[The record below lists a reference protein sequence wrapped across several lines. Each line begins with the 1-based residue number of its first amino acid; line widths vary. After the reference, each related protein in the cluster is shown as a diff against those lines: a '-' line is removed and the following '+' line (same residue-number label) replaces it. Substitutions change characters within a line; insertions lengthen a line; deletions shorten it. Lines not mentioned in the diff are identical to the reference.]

1 MRNIKKIFAVALA
14 LVVAMSCMT
23 LLASAEETS
32 VENTVCKIK
41 LDTDIAIE
49 DPLKDFVPESMDF
62 LAEQM
67 VTRSVTY
74 SVAVTEPCDQY
85 WQDTYPDNWMW
96 QAHRCVVNADTM
108 LTNNYGIQY
117 YSVSQK
123 YWTSNNTTAEDL
135 VAEARSEWGLRDGA
149 DLMVAFTGR
158 DGGNTMGIVD
168 EIGEPYALI
177 FDNGYEYNRETVQH
191 ETGHCYGLIHCYGDN
206 CVMTAYGMGHIDTI
220 CSTHDDDWTDA
231 RSKY

>member
-1 MRNIKKIFAVALA
+1 MRNIFAVALA
-14 LVVAMSCMT
+14 LVMTMSCMT
-23 LLASAEETS
+23 LIASAEET
-32 VENTVCKIK
+32 VKDTACKTK

-74 SVAVTEPCDQY
+74 KVAVTEPCDQY
-85 WQDTYPDNWMW
+85 WQATYPNNWMW

-108 LTNNYGIQY
+108 LTNKYGIQY

-123 YWTSNNTTAEDL
+123 YWTSNNTTDEAL
-135 VAEARSEWGLRDGA
+135 VAEARREWGLRDGA

-168 EIGEPYALI
+168 AIGEPYALI

-191 ETGHCYGLIHCYGDN
+191 ETGHCYGLRHCSGDN

-220 CSTHDDDWTDA
+220 CADHNTKWSA
-231 RSKY
+231 AKGKY